1 MIALDGAGKMARKTK
16 AVDHLV
22 NRMSKMRLVDEQ
34 AAAKPTATKPTVEVD
49 AESDSE
55 EEVKRPSFRF
65 FDLPV
70 ELRLRVYEELL
81 VFPKTIDLDPTNFLV
96 VAPALR
102 LFLVN
107 RRTHDE
113 ASRVFYGRNTFRVF
127 PIHGRYINRK
137 HPLLAWLPRK
147 YRAHLTRL
155 ELRLGPGFTKPPK
168 CWVVDSRLG
177 LAAVKKVYRL
187 KVFVE
192 IDPASNEVFEGWR
205 VGNNFYTEYCVG
217 LLRGLLAQVPSVNDV
232 EFDAYPSVSKSSPLL
247 KGLIE
252 ETKLNQKRV
261 AWGPERGW
269 DKIVE
274 VDLVGVLQKMG
285 LGAL

>member
-1 MIALDGAGKMARKTK
+1 MARKKK
-16 AVDHLV
+16 AIDHMV
-22 NRMSKMRLVDEQ
+22 NRMSKLRLVDEQ
-34 AAAKPTATKPTVEVD
+34 AALAAPPKQPERSKGSGSKD
-49 AESDSE
+49 E
-55 EEVKRPSFRF
+55 EEDEYQPFRF
-65 FDLPV
+65 FDLPY

-81 VFPKTIDLDPTNFLV
+81 IFPKTIDLDPSNYCT

-102 LFLVN
+102 LFLASQ
-107 RRTHDE
+107 RMHDE
-113 ASRVFYGRNTFRVF
+113 AARVFYGRNTFRVF

-137 HPLLAWLPRK
+137 HPLLVWFPRR
-147 YRAHLTRL
+147 YRVLLTRL

-177 LAAVKKVYRL
+177 LAAVKKVYLL
-187 KVFVE
+187 KIFVE
-192 IDPASNEVFEGWR
+192 IDPASDAVFEGFR

-217 LLRGLLAQVPSVNDV
+217 LLRGLLAQVPSINDV

-247 KGLIE
+247 AGLIE
-252 ETKLNQKRV
+252 ETRLNQKHI

-274 VDLVGVLQKMG
+274 VDLANVLQKMG
-285 LGAL
+285 L

>member
-1 MIALDGAGKMARKTK
+1 MARRTK

-22 NRMSKMRLVDEQ
+22 NRRSKVRLVDEQ
-34 AAAKPTATKPTVEVD
+34 AAATQPAVKDD
-49 AESDSE
+49 AYPDDDDEKE
-55 EEVKRPSFRF
+55 EGEAVEEVKRQYFRF
-65 FDLPV
+65 FDFPY

-81 VFPKTIDLDPTNFLV
+81 IIPKTIDLDPTNHRV

-102 LFLVN
+102 LFLVDH
-107 RRTHDE
+107 RTHAE
-113 ASRVFYGRNTFRVF
+113 ASRVFYGGNTFRIF
-127 PIHGRYINRK
+127 PIDGRYINRK

-168 CWVVDSRLG
+168 CWVVDKRLG
-177 LAAVKKVYRL
+177 LAATKKVYKL
-187 KVFVE
+187 KIFVE
-192 IDPASNEVFEGWR
+192 IDPAANEVFEGWR

-217 LLRGLLAQVPSVNDV
+217 LLRGLLAQVPSISAV

-247 KGLIE
+247 QGLME
-252 ETKLNQKRV
+252 ETKLNQKRI

-274 VDLVGVLQKMG
+274 VDLAGVLQKMG
-285 LGAL
+285 FGAR

>member
-1 MIALDGAGKMARKTK
+1 MARKTK
-16 AVDHLV
+16 AIDHMV
-22 NRMSKMRLVDEQ
+22 NRMSKVRLVDER
-34 AAAKPTATKPTVEVD
+34 AAPPPD
-49 AESDSE
+49 AQDDAQEDDKKA
-55 EEVKRPSFRF
+55 VKRQPFRF
-65 FDLPV
+65 FDLPS
-70 ELRLRVYEELL
+70 ELRLRIYEELL
-81 VFPKTIDLDPTNFLV
+81 VFPKTIDLDPTNYRT

-102 LFLVN
+102 LFLVDH
-107 RRTHDE
+107 RMHDE

-147 YRAHLTRL
+147 YRALLTRL

-177 LAAVKKVYRL
+177 LAAVKKVYKL
-187 KVFVE
+187 KIFVE

-217 LLRGLLAQVPSVNDV
+217 LLRGLLAQVPSIDDV
-232 EFDAYPSVSKSSPLL
+232 EFDAYPSVSKDSPLL
-247 KGLIE
+247 KGLVE

-274 VDLVGVLQKMG
+274 VDLASVLQKMG
-285 LGAL
+285 LGAQ

>member
-1 MIALDGAGKMARKTK
+1 VIALEALYHNMARKTK
-16 AVDHLV
+16 AIDHMV
-22 NRMSKMRLVDEQ
+22 NRMSKVRLVDER
-34 AAAKPTATKPTVEVD
+34 AAPPPDVQDDAQEDDKKPAKRQP
-49 AESDSE
+49 
-55 EEVKRPSFRF
+55 FRF
-65 FDLPV
+65 FDLPS
-70 ELRLRVYEELL
+70 ELRLRIYEELL
-81 VFPKTIDLDPTNFLV
+81 VFPKTIDLDPTNYRT

-102 LFLVN
+102 LFLVDH
-107 RRTHDE
+107 RMHDE

-137 HPLLAWLPRK
+137 HPLLAWFPRK
-147 YRAHLTRL
+147 YRALLTRL

-177 LAAVKKVYRL
+177 LAAVKKVYKL
-187 KVFVE
+187 KIFVE

-217 LLRGLLAQVPSVNDV
+217 LLRGLLAQVPSIDDV
-232 EFDAYPSVSKSSPLL
+232 EFDAYPSVSKDSPLL
-247 KGLIE
+247 KGLVE

-274 VDLVGVLQKMG
+274 VDLASVLQKMG
-285 LGAL
+285 LGAQ

>member
-1 MIALDGAGKMARKTK
+1 MARKSK
-16 AVDHLV
+16 AIDHLV
-22 NRMSKMRLVDEQ
+22 NRMSKVRLVDEQ
-34 AAAKPTATKPTVEVD
+34 KAAVPHPANDDAQHD
-49 AESDSE
+49 AEE
-55 EEVKRPSFRF
+55 EGLEQVKRPHFRF
-65 FDLPV
+65 FDLPY

-81 VFPKTIDLDPTNFLV
+81 IFPNTLDLEYTNRSI

-107 RRTHDE
+107 QRTHEE

-127 PIHGRYINRK
+127 PIHGHYINRK

-177 LAAVKKVYRL
+177 LAAAKKVHRL

-192 IDPASNEVFEGWR
+192 IDPASDEVFEGWR

-217 LLRGLLAQVPSVNDV
+217 LLRGLLAQVPTINDV
-232 EFDAYPSVSKSSPLL
+232 EFDAYSSVSKTSPLL
-247 KGLIE
+247 QALME
-252 ETKLNQKRV
+252 ETKLNQKRIV
-261 AWGPERGW
+261 WGPERGW
-269 DKIVE
+269 DEIVE
-274 VDLVGVLQKMG
+274 VDLAGVLQKMA
-285 LGAL
+285 LGTL

>member
-1 MIALDGAGKMARKTK
+1 M
-16 AVDHLV
+16 V
-22 NRMSKMRLVDEQ
+22 NRMSKVRLVDER
-34 AAAKPTATKPTVEVD
+34 AAPPPDLQDD
-49 AESDSE
+49 AQEDDKKA
-55 EEVKRPSFRF
+55 VKRQPFRF
-65 FDLPV
+65 FDLPS
-70 ELRLRVYEELL
+70 ELRLRIYEELL
-81 VFPKTIDLDPTNFLV
+81 VFPKTIDLDPTNYRT

-102 LFLVN
+102 LFLVDH
-107 RRTHDE
+107 RMHDE

-137 HPLLAWLPRK
+137 HPLLAWFPRK
-147 YRAHLTRL
+147 YRALLTRL

-177 LAAVKKVYRL
+177 LAAVKKVYKL
-187 KVFVE
+187 KIFVE

-217 LLRGLLAQVPSVNDV
+217 LLRGLLAQVPSIDDV
-232 EFDAYPSVSKSSPLL
+232 EFDAYPSVSKDSPLL
-247 KGLIE
+247 KGLVE

-274 VDLVGVLQKMG
+274 VDLASVLQKMG
-285 LGAL
+285 LGAQ

>member
-1 MIALDGAGKMARKTK
+1 MARKTK
-16 AVDHLV
+16 AIDHLV
-22 NRMSKMRLVDEQ
+22 NRMSKVRLVDEQ
-34 AAAKPTATKPTVEVD
+34 AAAPPHVQDEAQEDGNKA
-49 AESDSE
+49 A
-55 EEVKRPSFRF
+55 KRQPFRF
-65 FDLPV
+65 FDLPF
-70 ELRLRVYEELL
+70 ELRLRIYEELL
-81 VFPKTIDLDPTNFLV
+81 IFPKTIDLDPTNHRT

-102 LFLVN
+102 LFFVD
-107 RRTHDE
+107 RRMHE
-113 ASRVFYGRNTFRVF
+113 ESSRVFYGRNTFRIF

-137 HPLLAWLPRK
+137 HPLLAWFPRK

-177 LAAVKKVYRL
+177 LAAAKKVYRL

-192 IDPASNEVFEGWR
+192 IDPASNDVFEGWR

-217 LLRGLLAQVPSVNDV
+217 LLRGLLAQVPSIDDV

-247 KGLIE
+247 KGLVE

-274 VDLVGVLQKMG
+274 VDLADVLQKMG
-285 LGAL
+285 LDAL

>member
-1 MIALDGAGKMARKTK
+1 MARKTK
-16 AVDHLV
+16 AIDHMV
-22 NRMSKMRLVDEQ
+22 NRMSKVRLVDER
-34 AAAKPTATKPTVEVD
+34 AAPPPDLQDD
-49 AESDSE
+49 AQEDDKKA
-55 EEVKRPSFRF
+55 VKRQPFRF
-65 FDLPV
+65 FDLPS
-70 ELRLRVYEELL
+70 ELRLRIYEELL
-81 VFPKTIDLDPTNFLV
+81 VFPKTIDLDPTNYRT

-102 LFLVN
+102 LFLVDH
-107 RRTHDE
+107 RMHDE

-137 HPLLAWLPRK
+137 HPLLAWFPRK
-147 YRAHLTRL
+147 YRALLTRL

-177 LAAVKKVYRL
+177 LAAVKKVYKL
-187 KVFVE
+187 KIFVE

-217 LLRGLLAQVPSVNDV
+217 LLRGLLAQVPSIDDV
-232 EFDAYPSVSKSSPLL
+232 EFDAYPSVSKDSPLL
-247 KGLIE
+247 KGLVE

-274 VDLVGVLQKMG
+274 VDLASVLQKMG
-285 LGAL
+285 LGAQ

>member
-1 MIALDGAGKMARKTK
+1 MARKTK
-16 AVDHLV
+16 AIDHMV
-22 NRMSKMRLVDEQ
+22 NRMSKVRLVDERAAPPPDVQ
-34 AAAKPTATKPTVEVD
+34 DDAQEDEKKAAKRQP
-49 AESDSE
+49 
-55 EEVKRPSFRF
+55 FRF
-65 FDLPV
+65 FDLPS
-70 ELRLRVYEELL
+70 ELRLRIYEELL
-81 VFPKTIDLDPTNFLV
+81 VFPKTIDLDPTNYRT

-102 LFLVN
+102 LFLVDH
-107 RRTHDE
+107 RMHDE

-137 HPLLAWLPRK
+137 HPLLAWFPRK
-147 YRAHLTRL
+147 YRALLTRL

-177 LAAVKKVYRL
+177 LAAVKKVYKL
-187 KVFVE
+187 KIFVE

-205 VGNNFYTEYCVG
+205 VGNDFYTEYCVG
-217 LLRGLLAQVPSVNDV
+217 LLRGLLAQVPSIDDV
-232 EFDAYPSVSKSSPLL
+232 EFDAYPSVSKDSPLL
-247 KGLIE
+247 RGLVE

-274 VDLVGVLQKMG
+274 VDLASVLQKMG
-285 LGAL
+285 LGAQ

>member
-1 MIALDGAGKMARKTK
+1 MARKTK
-16 AVDHLV
+16 AIDHLV
-22 NRMSKMRLVDEQ
+22 NRKSKVRLVDEQ
-34 AAAKPTATKPTVEVD
+34 AAKPLDVKD
-49 AESDSE
+49 E
-55 EEVKRPSFRF
+55 ERKDEDVKVKRQPFRF
-65 FDLPV
+65 FDLPY

-81 VFPKTIDLDPTNFLV
+81 IFPKTIDLDPSNHRT

-102 LFLVN
+102 LFLVDH
-107 RRTHDE
+107 RTHDE
-113 ASRVFYGRNTFRVF
+113 ASRVFYGSNTFRVF

-137 HPLLAWLPRK
+137 HPLLAWFPRK
-147 YRAHLTRL
+147 YRAQLTRL

-177 LAAVKKVYRL
+177 LVAAKKVYRL
-187 KVFVE
+187 KIFVE

-217 LLRGLLAQVPSVNDV
+217 LLRGLLAQVPSINDV
-232 EFDAYPSVSKSSPLL
+232 EFDAYPSVSRSSPLL
-247 KGLIE
+247 QGLIE

-274 VDLVGVLQKMG
+274 VDLAGVLQKMG
-285 LGAL
+285 L

>member
-1 MIALDGAGKMARKTK
+1 MARKAK
-16 AVDHLV
+16 GIDYLV
-22 NRMSKMRLVDEQ
+22 NRMSKVRLVDEQ
-34 AAAKPTATKPTVEVD
+34 VAAPPEVKEGAQSD
-49 AESDSE
+49 AEE
-55 EEVKRPSFRF
+55 EIKRQPFRF
-65 FDLPV
+65 FDLPY

-81 VFPKTIDLDPTNFLV
+81 VFPKTIDLDPTNYRI

-102 LFLVN
+102 FFLVDH
-107 RRTHDE
+107 RMHEE

-177 LAAVKKVYRL
+177 LAAAKKVHKL

-217 LLRGLLAQVPSVNDV
+217 LFRGLLAQVPSINDV
-232 EFDAYPSVSKSSPLL
+232 EFDAYPSVSRSSPLL
-247 KGLIE
+247 QGLLE
-252 ETKLNQKRV
+252 ETKLNQKRI

-274 VDLVGVLQKMG
+274 VDLASVLQKMG
-285 LGAL
+285 LEAL